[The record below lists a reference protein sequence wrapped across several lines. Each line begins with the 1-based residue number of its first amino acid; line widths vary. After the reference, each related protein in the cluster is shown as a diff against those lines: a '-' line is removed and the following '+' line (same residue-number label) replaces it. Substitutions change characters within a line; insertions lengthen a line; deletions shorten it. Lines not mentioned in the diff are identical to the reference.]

1 MTSTQSLSAGIVVLV
16 ALVDGAPYRVMTA
29 TLVEEA

>member
-1 MTSTQSLSAGIVVLV
+1 MTPTQSLPAGIV